1 MQWTVQQLRST
12 EVGNPPLISNKQ
24 QAVLPLISEGDIT
37 SSVQLATLRNA
48 FQRNAQGSHQ
58 TASPNNTLSALHAF
72 GWTCILEGYSKLF
85 MTNCQINEKLLLK
98 KLDCYYFI
106 ALGSEAMALH
116 SCQAAR
122 IHMDIGNNL
131 KYQLFKSACHTH
143 PRSTLSTATLVEEE
157 MRSFQGLAFPT
168 VPASHFSNSCTKNKI
183 TTASK

>member
-1 MQWTVQQLRST
+1 MQWVQQSAKEHWGWIST
-12 EVGNPPLISNKQ
+12 TLSNKQ
-24 QAVLPLISEGDIT
+24 WEVLPLISEGDIT

-48 FQRNAQGSHQ
+48 FQRKAQGSHQ
-58 TASPNNTLSALHAF
+58 TASPNNTLSALHAL

-85 MTNCQINEKLLLK
+85 MTNCQINEQLLLK

-131 KYQLFKSACHTH
+131 KYQLFKSACHTY

-168 VPASHFSNSCTKNKI
+168 VSALHFSNSCTKNKI